1 LRCGGFFQSS
11 VCRFFAAVSLPETDK
26 RVKHEKQFLIEVFLS
41 LKMLGRR
48 TLIGNHPTQRKP
60 LRGEC
65 GQKGAFAQNSLA
77 FVRIR
82 AEHLRFFTV
91 ITEIFSSMALR

>member
-1 LRCGGFFQSS
+1 
-11 VCRFFAAVSLPETDK
+11 ETDK

-65 GQKGAFAQNSLA
+65 GSKG
-77 FVRIR
+77 
-82 AEHLRFFTV
+82 RFC
-91 ITEIFSSMALR
+91 TEFFGLCPYSRRTSKVFYRHY